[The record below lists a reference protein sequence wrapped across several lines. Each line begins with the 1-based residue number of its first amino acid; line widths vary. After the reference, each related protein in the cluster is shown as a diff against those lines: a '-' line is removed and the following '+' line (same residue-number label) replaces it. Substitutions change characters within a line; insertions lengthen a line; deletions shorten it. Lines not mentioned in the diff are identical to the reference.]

1 MLVLETK
8 HEGISAMQSAATR
21 RHYVCES
28 SISSS
33 VEFMDNIYIYI
44 YISQKKKNHK
54 KEQGTDLFLVIANSC
69 KSNEASC
76 VGNPC
81 VKVRFTSIE
90 DPL

>member
-1 MLVLETK
+1 MKEFLQCNQQQQGATMYVN
-8 HEGISAMQSAATR
+8 SASLAQLNSWT
-21 RHYVCES
+21 
-28 SISSS
+28 
-33 VEFMDNIYIYI
+33 IYI
-44 YISQKKKNHK
+44 YISPKKKNHK

>member
-21 RHYVCES
+21 HHYVCES

-33 VEFMDNIYIYI
+33 VEFMDKICIYV
-44 YISQKKKNHK
+44 SRKKKNHK

-69 KSNEASC
+69 KSNETSC

-90 DPL
+90 DSL

>member
-33 VEFMDNIYIYI
+33 VEFMDKTYIYR
-44 YISQKKKNHK
+44 SQKKKNHK
-54 KEQGTDLFLVIANSC
+54 KEQGKDLFLVIANSC

-81 VKVRFTSIE
+81 VKIGFTSIE
-90 DPL
+90 DSL